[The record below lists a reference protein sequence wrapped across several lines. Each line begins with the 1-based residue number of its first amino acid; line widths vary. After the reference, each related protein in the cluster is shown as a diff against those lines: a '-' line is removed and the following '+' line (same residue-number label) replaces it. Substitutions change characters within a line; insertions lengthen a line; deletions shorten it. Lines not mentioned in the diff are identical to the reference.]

1 MNQRMAAPPLTP
13 TNKIILIILATSF
26 ITYSFFL
33 HVLDIPLTMYLGL
46 SLPMV
51 SDGFIYQFITYPFI
65 TRGIFELLFNGL
77 LIWFLGY
84 DLEYRWGRRNY
95 ILFMVISI
103 LSSGIFY
110 LLFNYLL
117 YQGTAVVGM
126 PLLGIAGLCS
136 SLLLA
141 YAFIYPDRE
150 FAFML
155 IFPIKAKYFV
165 MLLILM
171 ELYFSSVGPN
181 KAASLSHLVALAVS
195 SMFLIYYLREQNN
208 LWRFNVKKIASVM
221 PKKKNH
227 LSLVDEKEKKDNP
240 KYWH

>member
-1 MNQRMAAPPLTP
+1 MAAPPLTS
-13 TNKIILIILATSF
+13 TNKIILIVLATSF
-26 ITYSFFL
+26 ILYSFCL
-33 HVLDIPLTMYLGL
+33 HVLGVPLSMYLGL

-51 SDGFIYQFITYPFI
+51 SEGFIFQIVTYPFI

-95 ILFMVISI
+95 ILFMIVSI
-103 LSSGIFY
+103 VSSGISY
-110 LLFNYLL
+110 LLFNYFL

-181 KAASLSHLVALAVS
+181 KAASISHLVALAFS
-195 SMFLIYYLREQNN
+195 IIFLIYYLRERNN
-208 LWRFNVKKIASVM
+208 LWRFNVTKVSVLK
-221 PKKKNH
+221 PRKKNH
-227 LSLVDEKEKKDNP
+227 LSLVDEKDEDDSP